1 MKRFVCTT
9 ALVIVAST
17 AFASGPDTLKMKFKV
32 EDGIHKMLGVF
43 GSDWAPGQVQ
53 SEAAKNCAEIGK
65 PFGGLQ
71 VLGRNAQGLTVFEAR
86 CK

>member
-1 MKRFVCTT
+1 MKSIFFVAVLTIL
-9 ALVIVAST
+9 ALPAS
-17 AFASGPDTLKMKFKV
+17 ASGPDTLKMKFKV

>member
-1 MKRFVCTT
+1 MKRILSAVALSFV
-9 ALVIVAST
+9 AAA